1 MDGRKDKLEGWG
13 EIESYLR
20 ISRPTI
26 IRRNY
31 PVKRKGGTV
40 FARRAE
46 LDAYDAQLEAVARPV
61 QGSQLQ
67 QSA

>member
-1 MDGRKDKLEGWG
+1 MDGRADKLEGWG

-26 IRRNY
+26 IRRRY

-40 FARRAE
+40 FARRTE
-46 LDAYDAQLEAVARPV
+46 LDAYDEQLEANAAHVNGV
-61 QGSQLQ
+61 SIQ
-67 QSA
+67 